1 MNSQLL
7 VNILLN
13 WFYPVCRNIAL
24 NSKIFKLTNIRLDLK
39 NCSFVVTRPW
49 VCEKGGS
56 VRIFPILVEVSLFPR
71 ALLLFDISLVAGKNA
86 LFATIVVISLC
97 LINATRRYNLTSK
110 PQTLEALQNAFILI
124 YCCEIYAYYVYV

>member
-49 VCEKGGS
+49 VCVKGGS
-56 VRIFPILVEVSLFPR
+56 ARIFSILVEVSLFPR